1 MLMKLLILL
10 LSAFPAFSAPKSP
23 SLEDQVRKAPLI
35 FFGEVVKVE
44 YKNSGSSQ
52 QHPRGLPH
60 TFVTYKVISPVFGN
74 TEGLFTL
81 RFLGGAYPDGTVMD
95 LSHFPTFDVGEKD
108 VLLVQGNTSLACP
121 LSSCAE
127 GRFRISNGKVFTE
140 EGRVLRKGKGNK
152 AFAFGSFQNLAE
164 ANTRTIV
171 NPRTGAKAM
180 LFLKGESEKPSAPE
194 ADQLKAEEFIALIK
208 KLKAGQ
214 QPGKVPSADIRVDIP
229 AVDLRAVAA
238 PPAPPARVI
247 PPKDAEEI
255 NEQKMIE
262 AAGGNPVI
270 KQ

>member
-1 MLMKLLILL
+1 MQTLLILL
-10 LSAFPAFSAPKSP
+10 LTLPAFSASKSP

-44 YKNSGSSQ
+44 FKNSSSSQ
-52 QHPRGLPH
+52 QHPRGMPH
-60 TFVTYKVISPVFGN
+60 TFVTYKVIAPVFGK
-74 TEGLFTL
+74 TESIYTL

-121 LSSCAE
+121 LAGCAG
-127 GRFRISNGKVFTE
+127 GRIRISNGKAFTE
-140 EGRVLRKGKGNK
+140 EGRVLRKGKGNR
-152 AFAFGSFQNLAE
+152 AFAFGSFQSLPE
-164 ANTRTIV
+164 ATTRTIV
-171 NPRTGAKAM
+171 HPRTGAKAT
-180 LFLKGESEKPSAPE
+180 LFLKGESEKPASPE
-194 ADQLKAEEFIALIK
+194 ADQLNAEEFIALIK
-208 KLKAGQ
+208 KLKAGE
-214 QPGKVPSADIRVDIP
+214 QPGQVPSADIRKDIL

-238 PPAPPARVI
+238 PASPPARII

-255 NEQKMIE
+255 QEQKMLE